1 MLFLLFGSNLF
12 FFQPDKQFISGTD
25 KFSLQNPFKPLK
37 LLRNYKVSIDRLVS
51 EAPNKKST
59 NGAWL

>member
-1 MLFLLFGSNLF
+1 MLFLLFSSNF
-12 FFQPDKQFISGTD
+12 FFQPDTRFISGTD

-51 EAPNKKST
+51 EPPNKKSA

>member
-1 MLFLLFGSNLF
+1 M
-12 FFQPDKQFISGTD
+12 FFQPDTQFISGTD